1 MTMMDYGMGWG
12 GMGWGLGW
20 FGMILVWVIPLILVV
35 VGIKY
40 LMSDGGSAS
49 GHSANGHPSQQSRA
63 LAVLE
68 ERYAKG
74 EIGRDEFMQK
84 RDDILGK

>member
-1 MTMMDYGMGWG
+1 MMNYGMGWG

-20 FGMILVWVIPLILVV
+20 FGMILVWLVPLILVV

-40 LMSDGGSAS
+40 LFSDSGWGS
-49 GHSANGHPSQQSRA
+49 GHSSNEHQTQQSRA

>member
-1 MTMMDYGMGWG
+1 MMDYGMGWG

-20 FGMILVWVIPLILVV
+20 LGMVLVWVVPLILIF
-35 VGIKY
+35 VGFKY
-40 LMSDGGSAS
+40 LFSKGGFGS
-49 GHSANGHPSQQSRA
+49 GHADSGHQPQTKSA

-74 EIGRDEFMQK
+74 EIGRDEFLQK
-84 RDDILGK
+84 RGDLLEK

>member
-1 MTMMDYGMGWG
+1 MMNYGMGWG

-40 LMSDGGSAS
+40 LMSDGGSGS
-49 GHSANGHPSQQSRA
+49 GHSANGHQSQQSRA

-84 RDDILGK
+84 RDDIGGK